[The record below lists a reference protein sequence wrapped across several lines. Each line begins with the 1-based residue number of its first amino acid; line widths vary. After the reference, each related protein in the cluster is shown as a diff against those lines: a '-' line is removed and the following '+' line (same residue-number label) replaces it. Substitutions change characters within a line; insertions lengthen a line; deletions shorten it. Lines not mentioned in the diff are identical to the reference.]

1 MVPFTA
7 DVPTMLVMIIL
18 TSLAA
23 ALAMAVMTWGK
34 RREGVELWA
43 LGLLLNA
50 MAYAL
55 FASRGHIHGLLSI
68 VLGNVLLSCMFTCLA
83 AALLQFQG
91 RPLPWPT
98 MAVAPVLMAAGMAW
112 FIDDYAARVVVAGL
126 LLGGLNLWAL
136 WILFS
141 RRGSTPGRG
150 AWLVMAVLALQ
161 ALVFLVRVVA
171 VGGSDQP
178 ATGIMQSSGVQ
189 TLTFSTTFIEL
200 MVATMGFIFMA
211 RDRADEDNRRLAAL
225 DPLTGV
231 ANRRAAIS
239 ALDRDVARAVR
250 TRESIAVMMVDID
263 HFKRVNDHYG
273 HPVGDQVLCHVVS
286 MLRDRIRS
294 QDLVSRY
301 GGEEFLV
308 VLPDTD
314 LIGAHQLARQLCESV
329 SGARYRHEGKEITVT
344 VSIGVFGGRL
354 EPGDSWDMLISAAD
368 RALYRAKELGRNRVE
383 AAVAL
388 HPPSAPSSL
397 DSNPE
402 TLPAS
407 GYSGY

>member
-1 MVPFTA
+1 MVSFTA
-7 DVPTMLVMIIL
+7 DVPTMLVMNIMS
-18 TSLAA
+18 SLAA
-23 ALAMAVMTWGK
+23 ALAMAVVTWGK
-34 RREGVELWA
+34 RREGAGLWA
-43 LGLLLNA
+43 LGLLFNA

-55 FASRGHIHGLLSI
+55 FASRGHVHGLLSI
-68 VLGNVLLSCMFTCLA
+68 VLGNVLLSCMFTCLG

-91 RPLPWPT
+91 RPLPWPA
-98 MAVAPVLMAAGMAW
+98 MAVAPLLMAAGMAW
-112 FIDDYAARVVVAGL
+112 FIDNYAARVVGAGL
-126 LLGGLNLWAL
+126 VLGALNLWAL
-136 WILFS
+136 WILIS
-141 RRGSTPGRG
+141 SHGATPGRG
-150 AWLVMAVLALQ
+150 TWLVIAVLALQ
-161 ALVFLVRVVA
+161 ALVFLVRVIVF
-171 VGGSDQP
+171 GGSEQP
-178 ATGIMQSSGVQ
+178 ATDIMQSSGVQ

-211 RDRADEDNRRLAAL
+211 RDRADENNRRLAAL

-231 ANRRAAIS
+231 ANRRAAIA

-263 HFKRVNDHYG
+263 HFKRVNDQHG
-273 HPVGDQVLCHVVS
+273 HPVGDHVLCNVVNV
-286 MLRDRIRS
+286 LRERLRS

-314 LIGAHQLARQLCESV
+314 LTGAHQLARHLCESV
-329 SGARYRHEGKEITVT
+329 SSARYRHEGKDISVT
-344 VSIGVFGGRL
+344 LSIGVFGGRL

-383 AAVAL
+383 VALAL
-388 HPPSAPSSL
+388 HPPSSPLSPSSL

-402 TLPAS
+402 TLPTS
-407 GYSGY
+407 EY

>member
-18 TSLAA
+18 SSLAA
-23 ALAMAVMTWGK
+23 ALAMAVVTWGK

-50 MAYAL
+50 VAYTL
-55 FASRGHIHGLLSI
+55 FAGRGHIPALLSI
-68 VLGNVLLSCMFTCLA
+68 VLGNVLLCGVFTSLA

-91 RPLPWPT
+91 RRLPWPA
-98 MAVAPVLMAAGMAW
+98 MAVTPVLMAIGMAW

-126 LLGGLNLWAL
+126 LLGALNLWAL

-141 RRGSTPGRG
+141 RREYAAGRG
-150 AWLVMAVLALQ
+150 AWLVMAALALQ
-161 ALVFLVRVVA
+161 ALVFLVRVVV
-171 VGGSDQP
+171 VGGSDQQ
-178 ATGIMQSSGVQ
+178 ASLMQSSGVQ

-211 RDRADEDNRRLAAL
+211 RDRADENNRRLAAL

-231 ANRRAAIS
+231 ANRRAAIT

-250 TRESIAVMMVDID
+250 TRESISVMMVDID
-263 HFKRVNDHYG
+263 HFKRVNDQYG
-273 HPVGDQVLCHVVS
+273 HPVGDQVLCSVVNL
-286 MLRDRIRS
+286 LRERLRS

-329 SGARYRHEGKEITVT
+329 AGARYRNEGKDISVT

-388 HPPSAPSSL
+388 HPPSSPSSL

>member
-18 TSLAA
+18 SSLAA
-23 ALAMAVMTWGK
+23 ALAMAVVTWGK

-55 FASRGHIHGLLSI
+55 FASRGHIHALLSI
-68 VLGNVLLSCMFTCLA
+68 VLGNVLLCGVFTCMGA
-83 AALLQFQG
+83 AVLQFQG

-98 MAVAPVLMAAGMAW
+98 IAVTPVLMASGMAW

-126 LLGGLNLWAL
+126 LLGALNLWIL
-136 WILFS
+136 WILFI
-141 RRGSTPGRG
+141 RRASTAGRG
-150 AWLVMAVLALQ
+150 VWLVMAALGLQ
-161 ALVFLVRVVA
+161 ALVFLVRVVV

-178 ATGIMQSSGVQ
+178 ASGIMQSNGVQ

-211 RDRADEDNRRLAAL
+211 RDRADENNRRMAAL

-231 ANRRAAIS
+231 ANRRAAIA

-250 TRESIAVMMVDID
+250 TRESISVMMVDID
-263 HFKRVNDHYG
+263 HFKRVNDQYG

-329 SGARYRHEGKEITVT
+329 SGARYRHEGKDITVT

-383 AAVAL
+383 AAIAL

-397 DSNPE
+397 DSSPE
-402 TLPAS
+402 TLPTS
-407 GYSGY
+407 SEY

>member
-18 TSLAA
+18 SSLAA
-23 ALAMAVMTWGK
+23 ALAMAVVTWGK

-112 FIDDYAARVVVAGL
+112 FIDDYAARVVLAGL
-126 LLGGLNLWAL
+126 LLGALNLWAL

-141 RRGSTPGRG
+141 RRRSTPGRG

-161 ALVFLVRVVA
+161 ALVFLVRVV
-171 VGGSDQP
+171 VIGGSDQP

-211 RDRADEDNRRLAAL
+211 RDRADENNRRLAAL

-231 ANRRAAIS
+231 ANRRAAIA

-263 HFKRVNDHYG
+263 HFKRVNDQYG
-273 HPVGDQVLCHVVS
+273 HPVGDQVLCHVVNV
-286 MLRDRIRS
+286 LRDRIRS

-301 GGEEFLV
+301 GGE
-308 VLPDTD
+308 
-314 LIGAHQLARQLCESV
+314 
-329 SGARYRHEGKEITVT
+329 
-344 VSIGVFGGRL
+344 
-354 EPGDSWDMLISAAD
+354 
-368 RALYRAKELGRNRVE
+368 
-383 AAVAL
+383 
-388 HPPSAPSSL
+388 
-397 DSNPE
+397 
-402 TLPAS
+402 
-407 GYSGY
+407 

>member
-1 MVPFTA
+1 MVSFTA

-18 TSLAA
+18 SSLAA
-23 ALAMAVMTWGK
+23 ALAMAVVTWGK

-50 MAYAL
+50 MAYGL
-55 FASRGHIHGLLSI
+55 FASRGHIHALLSI
-68 VLGNVLLSCMFTCLA
+68 VLGNVLLCCMFTCLG

-112 FIDDYAARVVVAGL
+112 CIDDYAARVVVAGL
-126 LLGGLNLWAL
+126 LLGALNLWAL

-141 RRGSTPGRG
+141 HRESTAGRG

-161 ALVFLVRVVA
+161 ALVFLVRVV
-171 VGGSDQP
+171 VIGSSDQP
-178 ATGIMQSSGVQ
+178 ATDIMQSSGVQ

-211 RDRADEDNRRLAAL
+211 RDRADENNRRLAAL

-231 ANRRAAIS
+231 ANRRAVIA

-263 HFKRVNDHYG
+263 HFKRINDQYG
-273 HPVGDQVLCHVVS
+273 HPAGDQVLCNVVNV
-286 MLRDRIRS
+286 LRQRLRS

-314 LIGAHQLARQLCESV
+314 LIGAHQLARQLCEAVAGS
-329 SGARYRHEGKEITVT
+329 RYRHEGTDIGVT

-354 EPGDSWDMLISAAD
+354 EPGDSWDMLIAAAD

-383 AAVAL
+383 AAGAL
-388 HPPSAPSSL
+388 HPPSSPQSL
-397 DSNPE
+397 DTSPE

-407 GYSGY
+407 EF

>member
-1 MVPFTA
+1 MVSFTA

-18 TSLAA
+18 SSLAA
-23 ALAMAVMTWGK
+23 ALAMAVVTWGK

-50 MAYAL
+50 VAYAL
-55 FASRGHIHGLLSI
+55 FASRGHIHALLSI
-68 VLGNVLLSCMFTCLA
+68 VLGNVLLCGVFTSLA

-91 RPLPWPT
+91 RRLPWPA
-98 MAVAPVLMAAGMAW
+98 MAVAPVVMGAGMAW
-112 FIDDYAARVVVAGL
+112 FIDDYAARVVMAGL
-126 LLGGLNLWAL
+126 LLGALNLWAL

-141 RRGSTPGRG
+141 RREHAAGRG
-150 AWLVMAVLALQ
+150 AWLVMAALGLQ
-161 ALVFLVRVVA
+161 ALVFLVRVVV

-178 ATGIMQSSGVQ
+178 AAGLMQSSGVQ

-211 RDRADEDNRRLAAL
+211 RDRADENNRRLAAL

-231 ANRRAAIS
+231 ANRRAAIA

-250 TRESIAVMMVDID
+250 TRESISVMMVDID
-263 HFKRVNDHYG
+263 HFKRVNDQFG
-273 HPVGDQVLCHVVS
+273 HPVGDQVLCNVVNV
-286 MLRDRIRS
+286 LRERVRT
-294 QDLVSRY
+294 QDLVGRY

-314 LIGAHQLARQLCESV
+314 LAGAQQLARQLCEAV
-329 SGARYRHEGKEITVT
+329 SGSRLQREGASIAVT

-354 EPGDSWDMLISAAD
+354 EPGDSWDMLIAAAD
-368 RALYRAKELGRNRVE
+368 RALYQAKESGRNRVE
-383 AAVAL
+383 AAPAL
-388 HPPSAPSSL
+388 RHASSPSSL
-397 DSNPE
+397 EASPE
-402 TLPAS
+402 TLPTS
-407 GYSGY
+407 EY